1 MSHQLLQMKSMNKK
15 TVIIGASTNP
25 SRYSYL
31 AAGMLTEYGY
41 EIVPVG
47 IKKGKVF
54 GVEFW

>member
-1 MSHQLLQMKSMNKK
+1 MKSMNKK